1 MAMPLLSSMMLMTG
15 PLGAAT
21 DDTTALELLNPF
33 FGAAVN
39 ASITPKPPR
48 MGAGLYSTQ
57 YSDYTDA
64 KGEYLH

>member
-21 DDTTALELLNPF
+21 DDTTALELPNPF

-48 MGAGLYSTQ
+48 GDAGLYSPQ
-57 YSDYTDA
+57 YSDNTDA